1 MSDRAGIAPGSLGGK
16 MIRVLIAGA
25 LALALSACAYNTPVA
40 VSPNLNVYVAS
51 GTKLPGRWLVWVDG
65 SAFVKDV
72 HATGF
77 NCSAHR
83 YPMDVSQV
91 FRQSVIKTLE
101 NMVESVQVVER
112 PVPVDQLAAN
122 GAVGL
127 ISVRSDAFSPRFVAI
142 EGFWEGTID
151 ANAEMSATI
160 VADVPAGRMLATTA
174 EGNGN
179 GQSGSG
185 GACEG
190 ASIAL
195 AQATEKAMK
204 ELIGTLAERLG
215 NSQQLRDALAPKPT
229 AKKK

>member
-1 MSDRAGIAPGSLGGK
+1 MIKIIA
-16 MIRVLIAGA
+16 AGA

-51 GTKLPGRWLVWVDG
+51 GTKLPGHWLVWVDG
-65 SAFVKDV
+65 SAFVREV
-72 HATGF
+72 RATGM
-77 NCSAHR
+77 NCSFHK
-83 YPMDVSQV
+83 YPMDVSTV

-101 NMVESVQVVER
+101 NMVESLQVVER
-112 PVPVDQLAAN
+112 PVPVDQLTAN

-160 VADVPAGRMLATTA
+160 VADVPGGRMLATTA

-179 GQSGSG
+179 ASSGSG

-190 ASIAL
+190 ATVAL

-215 NSQQLRDALAPKPT
+215 NSQQLREAVAAKPA
-229 AKKK
+229 AKRK